1 MNEDFIKELG
11 YLGIATRLKRISEQM
26 IHSGRQMYK
35 LLNMDIEPNWYLIF
49 KLLEKHETLSVTEMA
64 DKLRFA
70 HPSVITIVK
79 KMKDN
84 GYLESYVNPD
94 DTRKQQFK
102 LSEKALQMLPKFKEV
117 WACGMQGLDK
127 IFKDDCLLK
136 ELEQLEDAL
145 NEKSFKDRTLENY
158 FPKNGIKVIKFSPEY
173 AVDFASLNY
182 EWLNQYFEIEEHDRE
197 MLDEP
202 EEYII
207 NKGGQILLALN
218 GENKAIGTVALL
230 KEDDGV
236 YELAKMAVTPRFKG
250 FKIGNLLMEEAV
262 KFAKH
267 LGARTVFLESNRKLV
282 PALNLYRKYGFI
294 EVEHDANTPYARSD
308 IKMELNLTNN
318 D

>member
-1 MNEDFIKELG
+1 MNEDFIKDLG
-11 YLGIATRLKRISEQM
+11 FLGIATRLKRISEMM

-64 DKLRFA
+64 EKLRFA

-79 KMKDN
+79 KMKDKD
-84 GYLESYVNPD
+84 YLESYINPD

-102 LSEKALQMLPKFKEV
+102 LSEKAKQMLPEFKEL
-117 WACGMQGLDK
+117 WTCGLHGMNK
-127 IFKDDCLLK
+127 IFENDCLLK
-136 ELEQLEDAL
+136 ELEHLEDAL

-158 FPKNGIKVIKFSPEY
+158 FPGNRIKMVQFSPEY

-207 NKGGQILLALN
+207 NKGGYILLALN
-218 GENKAIGTVALL
+218 GQNKAIGAVALL
-230 KEDDGV
+230 KETEDV
-236 YELAKMAVTPRFKG
+236 YELAKMVVTSAYKG
-250 FKIGNLLMEEAV
+250 FKIGNQLMQEAI
-262 KFAKH
+262 KLATEIGAKK
-267 LGARTVFLESNRKLV
+267 VFLESNRKLV
-282 PALNLYRKYGFI
+282 PALNLYRKYGFV
-294 EVEHDANTPYARSD
+294 EVEHDANTPYERSD
-308 IKMELNLTNN
+308 IKMELELQST
-318 D
+318 